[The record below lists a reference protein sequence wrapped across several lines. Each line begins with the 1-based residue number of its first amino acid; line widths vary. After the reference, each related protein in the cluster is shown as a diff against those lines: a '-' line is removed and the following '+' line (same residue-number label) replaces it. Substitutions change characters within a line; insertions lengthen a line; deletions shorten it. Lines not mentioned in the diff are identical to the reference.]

1 MSFIILLISIAKLYR
16 NTLTEVYIIMANKLV
31 NFQLPEELIKKFKEV
46 ADKNCLSMS
55 AQLRILILKFLDE
68 YKEK

>member
-1 MSFIILLISIAKLYR
+1 
-16 NTLTEVYIIMANKLV
+16 MANKLV
-31 NFQLPEELIKKFKEV
+31 NFQLPEELIEKFKEA

-68 YKEK
+68 YKEN

>member
-1 MSFIILLISIAKLYR
+1 MAKLNEHY
-16 NTLTEVYIIMANKLV
+16 LMEVHLIMANKMF
-31 NFQLPEELIKKFKEV
+31 NFQLPEELVKKFKEV

-68 YKEK
+68 YKES